1 MCGRKAQGKV
11 GLAVHYGLCSEGV
24 TYSETVRFQ
33 KWLRTFR
40 VDSISFDTWSNAPT
54 DPEMVLKPSTIEMTN
69 PKPKYDLNV
78 LAGLK
83 RKEQGELPLL
93 TALTPERA
101 HCARA
106 MRDACGAFKG
116 LTKKLT
122 SWSSILP

>member
-1 MCGRKAQGKV
+1 
-11 GLAVHYGLCSEGV
+11 
-24 TYSETVRFQ
+24 
-33 KWLRTFR
+33 
-40 VDSISFDTWSNAPT
+40 
-54 DPEMVLKPSTIEMTN
+54 MTN
-69 PKPKYDLNV
+69 PKPKYDSKGKMGFGKTPKPNHDRKV

-106 MRDACGAFKG
+106 MRDACGAFKR
-116 LTKKLT
+116 LTKKVT